1 MGRKE
6 TLIHEIKRELVGQ
19 LVRDVERILLDATEE
34 ELEAYLSGL
43 KAVSM
48 TSDEIDKMANSYLDD
63 YQQTAHSDD
72 ATQDGQNNSTG
83 TAEKHAKKND
93 PRMVPMDQPSGRQT
107 DPQMVAMDHKPRQK
121 DIRMVEAEKMP
132 PKKIVKNIPKPT
144 EQKW

>member
-48 TSDEIDKMANSYLDD
+48 TSDEIDQMASSYLDD
-63 YQQTAHSDD
+63 YQDAADNSDQAAESDNTATA
-72 ATQDGQNNSTG
+72 AT
-83 TAEKHAKKND
+83 AKHAKKNN
-93 PRMVPMDQPSGRQT
+93 PKMVPMDQPSGKQA